1 MKQVAEMAGTSRS
14 TVSRVISNSPRISE
28 KVRQRVLQ
36 VIEQTDFRPNLYARG
51 LRGGTTGQIAVI
63 VNWMS
68 HGVVPD
74 MAQGIDD
81 IAREHNLHVI
91 CCFAH
96 GSDDYISLWKR
107 FARSGEVDGV
117 VVVAP
122 PLALFSESVEPIDCP
137 VVLCACDAKNSR
149 KGWRNID
156 SSSMNNE
163 KALNDLLL
171 HLVEQDC
178 RRFVFLG
185 SKSENYDGVARRAA
199 FLQFMKQRNMQSEV
213 IRITESYECAR
224 QATAQFIDN
233 HGKLPH
239 AIVCFNDDL
248 ALGAYDAIKEK
259 GLHIPHDVA
268 VTGFDDILFTEFLGI
283 TTIRVP
289 GLAMG
294 QEAARLLIARL
305 DKKGS
310 FPSTRN
316 AVFDLETR
324 FRNSS
329 LFKR

>member
-1 MKQVAEMAGTSRS
+1 
-14 TVSRVISNSPRISE
+14 
-28 KVRQRVLQ
+28 
-36 VIEQTDFRPNLYARG
+36 
-51 LRGGTTGQIAVI
+51 
-63 VNWMS
+63 
-68 HGVVPD
+68 
-74 MAQGIDD
+74 
-81 IAREHNLHVI
+81 
-91 CCFAH
+91 
-96 GSDDYISLWKR
+96 
-107 FARSGEVDGV
+107 
-117 VVVAP
+117 
-122 PLALFSESVEPIDCP
+122 
-137 VVLCACDAKNSR
+137 
-149 KGWRNID
+149 
-156 SSSMNNE
+156 MNNE